1 MKTFSCLVITLTL
14 LAALLAPP
22 ALAQIEISAPG
33 QQTIPLALTR
43 FLPLDGTSRPELA
56 AEINQVLEA
65 DLDLS
70 GLFSL
75 INPESFLGD
84 ANVLGL
90 SSVEVD
96 FGQWRLLRAESL
108 IKGGYAVQGDQLTLE
123 ARLYDVVSRRL
134 LAGRRYIGKLS
145 DLRRMSHTF
154 ADQILKSLTGE
165 AGPFN
170 TRIAYISNRTGNKE
184 LYLMEVDGHNPV
196 RITDHRSIVLN
207 PDFSHQGKDLIFTS
221 YKAGN
226 PDLYRKETY
235 SGREAK
241 LSAQQG
247 LNIAGRYRPD
257 GREIALTLSKDGN
270 SELYLIST
278 GGTIHKRLTDAWG
291 IDVDPSW
298 NPNGDQIAFVSD
310 RQGNP
315 HVFILDVVTGQVRR
329 LTKDGKYNVTPAWN
343 PKGDRIAFSRLEGG
357 RFDIYTIR
365 PDGTDERRLT
375 FGPGN
380 KEHARWSHDGRFLV
394 YSSDEDGKRGIYLMR
409 DDGSGSRRVSPAGG
423 DCSHPA
429 WSGEW

>member
-1 MKTFSCLVITLTL
+1 MKPLFRLLTVIAAIVSVWTL
-14 LAALLAPP
+14 P
-22 ALAQIEISAPG
+22 AFAQIEISAPG
-33 QQTIPLALTR
+33 QQAIPLALTR
-43 FLPLDGTSRPELA
+43 FLPLDGVARPELA
-56 AEINQVLEA
+56 EEINQVLEA

-75 INPESFLGD
+75 VNPDSFLSD
-84 ANVLGL
+84 AQVLGL
-90 SSVEVD
+90 SSVEID
-96 FGQWRLLRAESL
+96 FAQWRLLRADSL
-108 IKGGYAVQGDQLTLE
+108 IKGGYSVQGDQLTLE

-134 LAGRRYIGKLS
+134 LAGRRYIGKVS
-145 DLRRMSHTF
+145 DLRRMAHTF
-154 ADQILKSLTGE
+154 ADQILKNLTGE

-170 TRIAYISNRTGNKE
+170 TRIAYISNRTGHKE
-184 LYLMEVDGHNPV
+184 AYLMEVDGHDPV

-207 PDFSHQGKDLIFTS
+207 PDFSSRGKELIFTS

-226 PDLYRKETY
+226 PDIYRKETY

-241 LSAQQG
+241 LSAQKG
-247 LNIAGRYRPD
+247 LNIAARYRPD
-257 GREIALTLSKDGN
+257 GQEIALALSKDGN

-278 GGTIHKRLTDAWG
+278 SGTIHKRLTDSWG
-291 IDVDPSW
+291 IDVDPTW

-315 HVFILDVVTGQVRR
+315 HVFILDVVTGEVRR
-329 LTKDGKYNVTPAWN
+329 LTKDGKYNATPAWS

-357 RFDIYTIR
+357 RFDIYTIA
-365 PDGTDERRLT
+365 PDGSDERRLT

-394 YSSDEDGKRGIYLMR
+394 YSSDEEGKRGIYLMR
-409 DDGSGSRRVSPAGG
+409 ADGSGSRRISPEGG